1 MIVKKRVKAPVSKD
15 GRSPFWIKGLE
26 RPRTPGDDRALAIFQ
41 PDILIETQYQST
53 YRRRFHLD
61 PERVLML
68 AVLQDA
74 VVCFQEHV
82 QSTCKRKQAMHR
94 DAQDWILNRDQSYPF
109 SFENVCEALGY
120 DAEYLRK
127 GLLRWKEAAIDS
139 RTPKSGSGQRWPVK
153 RGAAATAERSVNQAQ
168 K

>member
-82 QSTCKRKQAMHR
+82 RSTCKRKQAMHR
-94 DAQDWILNRDQSYPF
+94 DAEDWILNRDQGSPLF
-109 SFENVCEALGY
+109 IRKNVLALG
-120 DAEYLRK
+120 
-127 GLLRWKEAAIDS
+127 
-139 RTPKSGSGQRWPVK
+139 
-153 RGAAATAERSVNQAQ
+153 
-168 K
+168 

>member
-1 MIVKKRVKAPVSKD
+1 MIIKKRVKAPVSKE
-15 GRSPFWIKGLE
+15 GKSPFWIKGLE

-53 YRRRFHLD
+53 YRRHFNLE

-82 QSTCKRKQAMHR
+82 QATCKRKQAMHR
-94 DAQDWILNRDQSYPF
+94 DAEEWILDSDQIYPF

-120 DAEYLRK
+120 DAEYLRN
-127 GLLRWKEAAIDS
+127 GLRRWKEAAVDGRS
-139 RTPKSGSGQRWPVK
+139 QKSSSGQRWPMK
-153 RGAAATAERSVNQAQ
+153 RGAGAPVERFANQAQ

>member
-1 MIVKKRVKAPVSKD
+1 MIVKKRVKAAVSKE
-15 GRSPFWIKGLE
+15 GRSPFWVKGLE
-26 RPRTPGDDRALAIFQ
+26 SPRTPGDDRALAIFQ

-74 VVCFQEHV
+74 VGCFQEHA
-82 QSTCKRKQAMHR
+82 QTTCKRKQAMHR
-94 DAQDWILNRDQSYPF
+94 DAEEWILNRDQVYPF

-127 GLLRWKEAAIDS
+127 GLIRWKEAAVAS
-139 RTPKSGSGQRWPVK
+139 LTQKSGSGQRWPIKSRV
-153 RGAAATAERSVNQAQ
+153 TAPAQRLANQAQ

>member
-1 MIVKKRVKAPVSKD
+1 MIVKKRVKAPVAKE
-15 GRSPFWIKGLE
+15 GRSPFWVNASKAPADE
-26 RPRTPGDDRALAIFQ
+26 KALAIFQ
-41 PDILIETQYQST
+41 PDILIESQYHAT

-82 QSTCKRKQAMHR
+82 QATCKQKRAMHR
-94 DAQDWILNRDQSYPF
+94 DAEDWILNRDRTYPF

-120 DAEYLRK
+120 DADYLRK
-127 GLLRWKEAAIDS
+127 GLIRWKESAVDS
-139 RTPKSGSGQRWPVK
+139 RYGLRSKPRWPAKNAINVPSEL
-153 RGAAATAERSVNQAQ
+153 AANQAQ